1 MDLLILHHLEESFD
15 LLLLGRRGRLRAYS
29 GGQKGERTEK
39 SKFFHR
45 QRGCRDREQVTF
57 LRPSISFRERLRP
70 VRGAKTA
77 CDKKL
82 NRYPLPM
89 AGPGMFQSQNL
100 SLQQVLAPQLQQSLL
115 ILQAP
120 LLELRNLVQQE
131 METNPVLEEL
141 AEPTEEE
148 RQVSESEP
156 AEDNFKEEFDQ
167 LAKLDDEWR
176 DYMAQSS
183 SYSSRS
189 HEDEEKRQFFFDSIA
204 TQETLQQH
212 LVGQL
217 NQTALSGDDRKTAEL
232 IIGNIDDNGFLQTT
246 PEEMAMNTGIP
257 QEDFELMLTLVQ
269 SFYPPGVGARDLREC
284 LLIQLKRGGREKS
297 LEYRVVSD
305 HMTDLGKRRFPE
317 IARRMGITVEQVQK
331 AANNIAQL
339 DPRPGQIFAEAPQNY
354 VLPDV
359 TVEKIQGQYQVIL
372 NGEQIPHLR
381 ISNTYKDIMSQDGSN
396 GEVKD
401 YIRDKIRS
409 GKFLIKSIHQ
419 RQQTISNIA
428 HQIVARQ
435 KEFLEQ
441 GSAHLKPMTM
451 VQIADAVGVHETTVS
466 RAISGKYIS
475 TPQGVFE
482 MKYFFTPG
490 YQTSSGVSMSNTSVK
505 EAILDLVKGEA
516 GSAPLS
522 DKEIVE
528 ILGQRGIPIAR
539 RTVAKYRTEL
549 NILPSNMR
557 RKY

>member
-1 MDLLILHHLEESFD
+1 
-15 LLLLGRRGRLRAYS
+15 
-29 GGQKGERTEK
+29 
-39 SKFFHR
+39 
-45 QRGCRDREQVTF
+45 
-57 LRPSISFRERLRP
+57 
-70 VRGAKTA
+70 
-77 CDKKL
+77 
-82 NRYPLPM
+82 M
-89 AGPGMFQSQNL
+89 AGPGMHQSQNL

-141 AEPTEEE
+141 ATEPGPEG
-148 RQVSESEP
+148 
-156 AEDNFKEEFDQ
+156 EDKAAADDAQFKEEIDQ

-183 SYSSRS
+183 SYSGRS
-189 HEDEEKRQFFFDSIA
+189 QEDEEKRQFFFDSIA

-212 LVGQL
+212 LMGQL
-217 NQTALSGDDRKTAEL
+217 NQTALDANDRKTAEV
-232 IIGNIDDNGFLQTT
+232 IIGNIDDSGFLQST
-246 PEEMAMNTGIP
+246 PEDMAMNTGIP
-257 QEDFELMLTLVQ
+257 KDDFETMLTLIQ
-269 SFYPPGVGARDLREC
+269 SFYPPGVGARDLQEC
-284 LLIQLKRGGREKS
+284 LLIQLKREGKHNS
-297 LEYRVVSD
+297 LEYKIIAE
-305 HMTDLGKRRFPE
+305 HMQDLGKRRFPE
-317 IARRMGITVEQVQK
+317 IARRMGLSAEQVQK
-331 AANNIAQL
+331 CANNIARL
-339 DPRPGQIFAEAPQNY
+339 DPRPGQIFAESPQNY

-359 TVEKIQGQYQVIL
+359 TVEKIDGEYQIIL

-381 ISNTYKDIMSQDGSN
+381 ISNTYKDIMSQDGN
-396 GEVKD
+396 GGEVKD

-419 RQQTISNIA
+419 RQQTISNIS
-428 HQIVARQ
+428 HQIVSRQ
-435 KEFLEQ
+435 REFLDH

-466 RAISGKYIS
+466 RAISGKYMA

-490 YQTSSGVSMSNTSVK
+490 YQTSSGEAMSNTSVK
-505 EAILDLVKGEA
+505 EAILDLVKSEN
-516 GSAPLS
+516 GSSPLS

-528 ILGQRGIPIAR
+528 ILSERGIPIAR

>member
-1 MDLLILHHLEESFD
+1 
-15 LLLLGRRGRLRAYS
+15 
-29 GGQKGERTEK
+29 
-39 SKFFHR
+39 
-45 QRGCRDREQVTF
+45 
-57 LRPSISFRERLRP
+57 
-70 VRGAKTA
+70 
-77 CDKKL
+77 
-82 NRYPLPM
+82 M
-89 AGPGMFQSQNL
+89 AGPGMHQSQNL
-100 SLQQVLAPQLQQSLL
+100 SLHQVLAPQLQQSLL

-120 LLELRNLVQQE
+120 FLELRNLVQQE

-141 AEPTEEE
+141 PNEPDADE
-148 RQVSESEP
+148 RST
-156 AEDNFKEEFDQ
+156 ADNAADDKFKEEFDK
-167 LAKLDDEWR
+167 LAKLDEEWR

-183 SYSSRS
+183 SYSGRS
-189 HEDEEKRQFFFDSIA
+189 QEAEDKRQFFFDSIA

-212 LVGQL
+212 LMGQL
-217 NQTALSGDDRKTAEL
+217 NQNVLNGSDRKTAEL

-246 PEEMAMNTGIP
+246 PEEMALNTGLP
-257 QEDFELMLTLVQ
+257 QEDFENMLTLIQ

-284 LLIQLKRGGREKS
+284 LLIQLKREGRQAS
-297 LEYRVVSD
+297 LEYKIISE
-305 HMTDLGKRRFPE
+305 HMQDLGKRRFPE
-317 IARRMGITVEQVQK
+317 IARRMGVSVEQIQK
-331 AANNIAQL
+331 CANNIARL
-339 DPRPGQIFAEAPQNY
+339 DPRPGQVFAAAPQNY

-359 TVEKIQGQYQVIL
+359 TVEKVNGTYQVIL

-381 ISNTYKDIMSQDGSN
+381 ISNTYKDIMAQDGRGS
-396 GEVKD
+396 EVKD

-428 HQIVARQ
+428 HQIVKRQ
-435 KEFLEQ
+435 RDFFDK
-441 GSAHLKPMTM
+441 GSSYLKPMTM

-466 RAISGKYIS
+466 RAISGKYMA
-475 TPQGVFE
+475 TPQGVFD

-490 YQTSSGVSMSNTSVK
+490 YQTSSGESMSNTSVK
-505 EAILDLVKGEA
+505 GAILDLVKNEG

-528 ILGQRGIPIAR
+528 ILSKRGIPIAR

>member
-1 MDLLILHHLEESFD
+1 
-15 LLLLGRRGRLRAYS
+15 
-29 GGQKGERTEK
+29 
-39 SKFFHR
+39 
-45 QRGCRDREQVTF
+45 
-57 LRPSISFRERLRP
+57 
-70 VRGAKTA
+70 
-77 CDKKL
+77 
-82 NRYPLPM
+82 M
-89 AGPGMFQSQNL
+89 AGQGMHQSQNL

-141 AEPTEEE
+141 ANETEEQQQQQKPE
-148 RQVSESEP
+148 EKKATTSDEE
-156 AEDNFKEEFDQ
+156 FKAEFDQ

-183 SYSSRS
+183 SYSGRS
-189 HEDEEKRQFFFDSIA
+189 QEAEDKRQFFFDSIA

-212 LVGQL
+212 LMGQL
-217 NQTALSGDDRKTAEL
+217 NQTVLNADDRKTAEL
-232 IIGNIDDNGFLQTT
+232 IIGNIDDNGFLQTN
-246 PEEMAMNTGIP
+246 PEEMSLNTGIA
-257 QEDFELMLTLVQ
+257 QDDFEHMLTLIQ

-284 LLIQLKRGGREKS
+284 LLIQLKREGKGNS
-297 LEYRVVSD
+297 LEYKMISD
-305 HMTDLGKRRFPE
+305 HMADLGKRRFPE
-317 IARRMGITVEQVQK
+317 IARRMGISVEQVQK
-331 AANNIAQL
+331 CANNIAQL
-339 DPRPGQIFAEAPQNY
+339 DPRPGAIFAQAPQNY

-359 TVEKIQGQYQVIL
+359 TVEKINGEYQVIL

-381 ISNTYKDIMSQDGSN
+381 ISNTYKDIMSQDGN
-396 GEVKD
+396 GSEVKD

-428 HQIVARQ
+428 HQIVSRQ
-435 KEFLEQ
+435 REFFDH
-441 GSAHLKPMTM
+441 GSSHLKPMTM

-466 RAISGKYIS
+466 RAISGKYMS

-490 YQTSSGVSMSNTSVK
+490 YQTATGESMSNTSVK
-505 EAILDLVKGEA
+505 EAILDLVKNEEGN
-516 GSAPLS
+516 SPLS

-528 ILGQRGIPIAR
+528 ILSKRGIPIAR